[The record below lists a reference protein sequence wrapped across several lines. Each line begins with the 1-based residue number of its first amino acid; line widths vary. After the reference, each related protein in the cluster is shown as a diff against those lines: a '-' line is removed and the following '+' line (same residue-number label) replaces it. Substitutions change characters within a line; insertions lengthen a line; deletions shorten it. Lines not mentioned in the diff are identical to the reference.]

1 MINRR
6 IYRHIIRAVLLS
18 VGITWLVLTFI
29 DMLGFLINGLEDL
42 GQGNYGV
49 SHLLLQASFQL
60 PRRLYENYPMAAVIG
75 VILAIGGLSARSE
88 ITAMRAVGI
97 SKVRIGV
104 AGLIS
109 VMMLA
114 VPLMIVAE
122 TLAPWGDQKAQSISL
137 AAKHDDVILTGKS
150 GLWAREGQ
158 EFFNA
163 RGASRRQQG
172 DDVYWQF
179 DQVRVYR
186 FQEDGR
192 LQSIEEAG
200 RAEYREKAGWQL
212 HQIRETVFHEN
223 FVEMR
228 ELPDREWNT
237 LLEAGAIESGTVR
250 PVYLS
255 TANLAREIEQM
266 RRSGQEAT
274 KLKSVFWSR
283 LTYPLVLIGLV
294 FAALPFAFGSLRSGG
309 FGLRLFTGIVFALV
323 IKLGLPLLVDL
334 SAAYRVEVWI
344 AYAGSISL
352 LYAFAMAQAW
362 RTR

>member
-172 DDVYWQF
+172 DDVYW
-179 DQVRVYR
+179 
-186 FQEDGR
+186 
-192 LQSIEEAG
+192 
-200 RAEYREKAGWQL
+200 
-212 HQIRETVFHEN
+212 
-223 FVEMR
+223 
-228 ELPDREWNT
+228 
-237 LLEAGAIESGTVR
+237 
-250 PVYLS
+250 
-255 TANLAREIEQM
+255 
-266 RRSGQEAT
+266 
-274 KLKSVFWSR
+274 
-283 LTYPLVLIGLV
+283 
-294 FAALPFAFGSLRSGG
+294 
-309 FGLRLFTGIVFALV
+309 
-323 IKLGLPLLVDL
+323 
-334 SAAYRVEVWI
+334 
-344 AYAGSISL
+344 
-352 LYAFAMAQAW
+352 
-362 RTR
+362 